1 MNKQIVAIGLILAL
15 GGAYLFSLS
24 SVMVLSEF
32 DIIPTR
38 SFITY
43 YANVST
49 LPLPVANYN
58 LELTNSNKA
67 DEFIDGEN
75 IPGHPIDLYVFD
87 DENYDKFKRCGGSR
101 EGADICSEWEP
112 ILSRMEL
119 TGIYKRSLDP
129 EIDSLTVVVWNHNPE
144 KTVNNSISIRLES
157 NYSGVANII
166 VIIGLLVFYIGL
178 NRKEEKK
185 PNKNL
190 KYKDK
195 KE

>member
-87 DENYDKFKRCGGSR
+87 D
-101 EGADICSEWEP
+101 
-112 ILSRMEL
+112 
-119 TGIYKRSLDP
+119 
-129 EIDSLTVVVWNHNPE
+129 
-144 KTVNNSISIRLES
+144 
-157 NYSGVANII
+157 
-166 VIIGLLVFYIGL
+166 
-178 NRKEEKK
+178 
-185 PNKNL
+185 
-190 KYKDK
+190 
-195 KE
+195 